1 MSGDVL
7 EIRDCPAGCPLFLE
21 RPLRGGENSEAH
33 TVLSGDLAPRGAS
46 SGQGDPGAF
55 VTFEEAQKGNRSA
68 LLVYVSQAYFHICL
82 SFWKNNACLH
92 FVP

>member
-1 MSGDVL
+1 M
-7 EIRDCPAGCPLFLE
+7 
-21 RPLRGGENSEAH
+21 
-33 TVLSGDLAPRGAS
+33 LSGDLAPRGAS

-55 VTFEEAQKGNRSA
+55 VTFEEAQRGNRSA
-68 LLVYVSQAYFHICL
+68 LLVYVSQAYFHIRL